1 MVADQ
6 NSIALMT
13 SVARMYYLDR
23 LGQTEIADI
32 CGVSRSTVSRLLT
45 GARDR
50 GIVRIS
56 VDEFDPRNRD
66 LERQLVDR
74 FGLTYAI
81 VIPGMGG
88 PATSVRRAVG
98 YFAAQ
103 DLAEVISRKRMVGV
117 AGGRTL
123 AELVHHIE
131 TRPWGAGPTF
141 VQILGAIGSS
151 PSRIDASEQCRS
163 LARRFNGAFRTLN
176 TPAYAQSHRARDLFL
191 SHQEIQ
197 KVWSLFP
204 TLDQALVGVGTLQE
218 SAFFER
224 GVLDEATSARIR
236 ASGAV
241 GEICGR
247 FFDERGYEC
256 ATEFS
261 DRVISIGLDTLR
273 DCPDITAVLSGAA
286 RSYALKAAIR
296 GDIVKSIVIDQAGA
310 HALLTS
316 L

>member
-1 MVADQ
+1 MADQ
-6 NSIALMT
+6 NPTALMT

-56 VDEFDPRNRD
+56 VDDFDPRDRN
-66 LERQLVDR
+66 LEQQLANR
-74 FGLTYAI
+74 FGLAYAI
-81 VIPGMGG
+81 VIREIGG
-88 PATSVRRAVG
+88 PSPSVRRAVG
-98 YFAAQ
+98 YFAAP
-103 DLAEVISRKRMVGV
+103 DLAEIIARKGMVGV

-131 TRPWGAGPTF
+131 DRAHGVGPTF

-197 KVWSLFP
+197 SVWALFP
-204 TLDQALVGVGTLQE
+204 AIDQALVGLGTLQE

-224 GVLDEATSARIR
+224 GVLDEPTAARIR

-273 DCPDITAVLSGAA
+273 DCPDVTAVLSGPA
-286 RSYALKAAIR
+286 RSHALKAAIR

-310 HALLTS
+310 RALLAS

>member
-1 MVADQ
+1 MADQ
-6 NSIALMT
+6 NNALIT

-45 GARDR
+45 SARDR

-74 FGLTYAI
+74 LGLRHAI
-81 VIPGMGG
+81 VVRDMGG
-88 PATSVRRAVG
+88 PPASVRRAVG
-98 YFAAQ
+98 YFAAE
-103 DLAEVISRKRMVGV
+103 DLADVIARQRMVGV

-131 TRPWGAGPTF
+131 PRPHGVGPTF
-141 VQILGAIGSS
+141 VQMMGAIGSS
-151 PSRIDASEQCRS
+151 PSRIDASEQARS

-191 SHQEIQ
+191 SHREIQ
-197 KVWSLFP
+197 DAFAQFP
-204 TLDQALVGVGTLQE
+204 MIDLALVGLGTLEE
-218 SAFFER
+218 SAFFDR
-224 GVLDEATSARIR
+224 GVLDEATAARIR
-236 ASGAV
+236 AAGAV

-247 FFDERGYEC
+247 FFDERGEEC
-256 ATEFS
+256 ATEYS
-261 DRVISIGLDTLR
+261 DRVISIGLDVLR
-273 DCPDITAVLSGAA
+273 ACPDVTAVMSGTA
-286 RSYALKAAIR
+286 RSHALKAAIR
-296 GDIVKSIVIDQAGA
+296 GNILKSVVIDQAGA
-310 HALLTS
+310 RAVLSTL
-316 L
+316 